1 MKKII
6 IILLILLTTGCSFK
20 ANLTINESTQSKIE
34 SSSEV
39 ETSMKIK
46 ILEEEYTINLENNK
60 TVSELDNMLPLDLE
74 MNELN
79 GNEKYVY
86 LDSNLPT
93 NSVNVKHIN
102 KGDVMLFGNNC
113 LVIFYESFDTP
124 YSYTKIGHIDN
135 LPDLG
140 SEDISVYLTK

>member
-1 MKKII
+1 MKRNI

-20 ANLTINESTQSKIE
+20 ANLTINESAQSNVE
-34 SSSEV
+34 SYSEV

-46 ILEEEYTINLENNK
+46 ILEQEYTINLENNK
-60 TVSELDNMLPLDLE
+60 TVSELVNMLPLELE

-86 LDSNLPT
+86 LDNNLPT
-93 NSVNVKHIN
+93 NEIYPKHIN
-102 KGDVMLFGNNC
+102 KGDIMLYGKNC

-135 LPDLG
+135 LPNLG
-140 SEDISVYLTK
+140 SDNISIMITK

>member
-1 MKKII
+1 MKRII
-6 IILLILLTTGCSFK
+6 VLLLILLMTGCSFK

-86 LDSNLPT
+86 LDNNLPT
-93 NSVNVKHIN
+93 NSVYVKHIN

-140 SEDISVYLTK
+140 SGDISINLTK

>member
-1 MKKII
+1 M
-6 IILLILLTTGCSFK
+6 LLMTGCGFK
-20 ANLTINESTQSKIE
+20 AKLTINESIESNVE

-39 ETSMKIK
+39 VTSMKIK
-46 ILEEEYTINLENNK
+46 ILEQEYTVNLENNK
-60 TVSELDNMLPLDLE
+60 TVSELVNMLPLELE

-86 LDSNLPT
+86 LDNSLPT
-93 NSVNVKHIN
+93 NSVSVKHIN
-102 KGDVMLFGNNC
+102 KGDVMLFGSNC

-140 SEDISVYLTK
+140 NGDISVYITK